1 MKTIKY
7 LYILLAV
14 MLCGTMPVVAQN
26 TNDNHNKAVF
36 QSTDGDSEVNTDDI
50 QIIRFDGGKVT
61 LVQPWGETVFD
72 RTLRNLTFFRPLPG
86 TLRLIV
92 DANIGGEGTDGGNNR
107 TYEINGDGDLT
118 SVWRS
123 GDEVY
128 VYADESSTA
137 SIGTLTPETYGARSA
152 RLTGDIKA
160 NLNGGETLYLETKP
174 RTFSF
179 ATQTGKL
186 SDLFYAKATATVSI
200 VGGNATISDAS
211 FTRPMAVVKFT
222 LKDKDVIGNPTFNAD
237 ALRVTDGTTTVVIN
251 DIPAATYTN
260 NGDGVLYVAMPGF
273 TGRDVT
279 VEAYSAGKLYAY
291 TKSNVS
297 FADSKYYDISI
308 KMSPATNINLA
319 NVFRDITV
327 TDGCT
332 VTGTL
337 ANIVKIS
344 IADEATVTLDG
355 VSINGVNSGSYYKWA
370 GINCLG
376 NATLILSGT
385 NTVKG
390 FHENFPGI
398 NVPESYTLT
407 LQGDGSLNASSNG
420 FGAGIGGGL
429 NVICGNIK
437 IKGGN
442 ITATGGQN
450 CAGIGG
456 GNSGTTGRC
465 GNIEI
470 SGGTIN
476 TTGGDGSAGIGAG
489 SNSRCGT
496 ITISGGNIT
505 AQGGIYAAGIGSS
518 AGTSTSTSGNIGVCQ
533 DITITGGTIN
543 ATGGEASAGIGG
555 GKVCGNIT
563 ISGTSI
569 TATKGSGAPY
579 SIGAGKDGYC
589 GTITINNVEGPI
601 STSPYTI
608 SVTDLS
614 AAGNANTYIVSSA
627 GIYKFDATVKGNGG
641 LDPLTGTTATKIDKS
656 SIAGVKVL
664 WEVYDK
670 GRAIKHDGTK
680 YAISYNDGYVYFS
693 TPDVFTE
700 GDCYVAVYDAEDKI
714 LWSWLIWATAT
725 PSEQTVGSDKFMNCN
740 LGSIQVA
747 YCTRG
752 FLYEWGRKD
761 PFPSTKYNN
770 YDPYDYYP
778 ARMTCHSLVN
788 SSQSVSYTIENPTTY
803 IYNTAW
809 VTDADYKTNLWSDT
823 EKTIYDP
830 CPAGWRT
837 PTSTQMSSFHSS
849 VGLGTLPSTGF
860 IGNCSGGDFGY
871 GNPSTGYYWS
881 STGVNRSNAL
891 ASCNDG
897 RLNYNWPVNEGYAI
911 RPVKE

>member
-14 MLCGTMPVVAQN
+14 MLCGTMPVMAQN

-107 TYEINGDGDLT
+107 AYEINGDGDLI

-152 RLTGDIKA
+152 RLTGNINA

-179 ATQTGKL
+179 ATQTGTL

-222 LKDKDVIGNPTFNAD
+222 LKDKDVNGNPTFNAD

-337 ANIVKIS
+337 ANILKIS
-344 IADEATVTLDG
+344 IADGATVTLDG
-355 VSINGVNSGSYYKWA
+355 ASINADRAWTNSNNA
-370 GINCLG
+370 GITCVG
-376 NATLILSGT
+376 DATIILADGST
-385 NTVKG
+385 NHVNG
-390 FHENFPGI
+390 FNNKYPGI
-398 NVPESYTLT
+398 YVPGDPANSSNNKTLT
-407 LQGDGSLNASSNG
+407 IKGNGTLNASTILGVNDS
-420 FGAGIGGGL
+420 GAGIGGSG
-429 NVICGNIK
+429 NSHCGNIR
-437 IKGGN
+437 IEGGTIN
-442 ITATGGQN
+442 ATGGKG
-450 CAGIGG
+450 ATGIGG
-456 GNSGTTGRC
+456 GWNTSC
-465 GNIEI
+465 GDITI
-470 SGGTIN
+470 TGGTI
-476 TTGGDGSAGIGAG
+476 
-489 SNSRCGT
+489 
-496 ITISGGNIT
+496 T
-505 AQGGIYAAGIGSS
+505 AVGGIYAAGIGSG
-518 AGTSTSTSGNIGVCQ
+518 AGTGGTSGRCG
-533 DITITGGTIN
+533 DIVITGGTID
-543 ATGGEASAGIGG
+543 ATGGDASAGIGG
-555 GKVCGNIT
+555 GKVCGDITITGTNIT
-563 ISGTSI
+563 
-569 TATKGSGAPY
+569 ARKGSGAPY
-579 SIGAGKDGYC
+579 SIGAGNNASC
-589 GTITINNVEGPI
+589 GTVTVNYVEGSI
-601 STSPYTI
+601 STSPYTTSFI
-608 SVTDLS
+608 DLS

-693 TPDVFTE
+693 TPDVFAE

-770 YDPYDYYP
+770 SDPYDYYP

-849 VGLGTLPSTGF
+849 VGLGALPSTGF

-881 STGVNRSNAL
+881 STGVDRSNAK

-897 RLNYNWPVNEGYAI
+897 RLNNNWPVNEGYAI

>member
-107 TYEINGDGDLT
+107 AYEINGDGDLI

-152 RLTGDIKA
+152 RLTGNINA

-179 ATQTGKL
+179 ATQTGTL

-222 LKDKDVIGNPTFNAD
+222 LKDKDVNGNPTFNAD

-337 ANIVKIS
+337 ANILKIS
-344 IADEATVTLDG
+344 IADGATVTLDG
-355 VSINGVNSGSYYKWA
+355 ASINADRAWTNSNNA
-370 GINCLG
+370 GITCVG
-376 NATLILSGT
+376 DATIILADGST
-385 NTVKG
+385 NHVNG
-390 FHENFPGI
+390 FNNKYPGI
-398 NVPESYTLT
+398 YVPGDPANSNNNKTLT
-407 LQGDGSLNASSNG
+407 IKGNGTLNASTILGVNDS
-420 FGAGIGGGL
+420 GAGIGGSG
-429 NVICGNIK
+429 NSHCGNIR
-437 IKGGN
+437 IEGGTIN
-442 ITATGGQN
+442 ATGGKG
-450 CAGIGG
+450 ATGIGG
-456 GNSGTTGRC
+456 GWNTSC
-465 GNIEI
+465 GDITI
-470 SGGTIN
+470 TGGTI
-476 TTGGDGSAGIGAG
+476 
-489 SNSRCGT
+489 
-496 ITISGGNIT
+496 T
-505 AQGGIYAAGIGSS
+505 AVGGIYAAGIGSG
-518 AGTSTSTSGNIGVCQ
+518 AGTGDTSGRCG
-533 DITITGGTIN
+533 DIVITGGTID
-543 ATGGEASAGIGG
+543 ATGGDASAGIGG
-555 GKVCGNIT
+555 GKTCGNIT
-563 ISGTSI
+563 ISDANITAKKGYNGPNSVGAGDNASCGTVTIGGVEYWTGSAYENGGNSYLTQATLVYPKVYTCSSSNWSSQVAAFNAETTAKPTLQLTSDINIMRHEFILTRGDGTFDLNGHTISAFDIRNDDTGKSI
-569 TATKGSGAPY
+569 TIKNGTVSGSGDVAIDGHPDWADFYHGTVILENLTVNKMIFVDGHKYIINSGTYNEKIFNVTTTGYPGKLIIYGGCFRQTIHGEY
-579 SIGAGKDGYC
+579 SNVTYGTYELYGGKYAVRPENSWCATGYC
-589 GTITINNVEGPI
+589 VKDN
-601 STSPYTI
+601 
-608 SVTDLS
+608 TDDDK
-614 AAGNANTYIVSSA
+614 ATYPWIV
-627 GIYKFDATVKGNGG
+627 G
-641 LDPLTGTTATKIDKS
+641 
-656 SIAGVKVL
+656 
-664 WEVYDK
+664 
-670 GRAIKHDGTK
+670 
-680 YAISYNDGYVYFS
+680 
-693 TPDVFTE
+693 
-700 GDCYVAVYDAEDKI
+700 
-714 LWSWLIWATAT
+714 
-725 PSEQTVGSDKFMNCN
+725 
-740 LGSIQVA
+740 
-747 YCTRG
+747 
-752 FLYEWGRKD
+752 
-761 PFPSTKYNN
+761 
-770 YDPYDYYP
+770 
-778 ARMTCHSLVN
+778 
-788 SSQSVSYTIENPTTY
+788 
-803 IYNTAW
+803 
-809 VTDADYKTNLWSDT
+809 
-823 EKTIYDP
+823 
-830 CPAGWRT
+830 
-837 PTSTQMSSFHSS
+837 
-849 VGLGTLPSTGF
+849 
-860 IGNCSGGDFGY
+860 
-871 GNPSTGYYWS
+871 
-881 STGVNRSNAL
+881 
-891 ASCNDG
+891 
-897 RLNYNWPVNEGYAI
+897 
-911 RPVKE
+911 KE

>member
-107 TYEINGDGDLT
+107 AYEINGDGDLT

-152 RLTGDIKA
+152 RLTGNINA

-222 LKDKDVIGNPTFNAD
+222 LKDKDVNGNPTFNAD

-251 DIPAATYTN
+251 DIPAATYTT

-291 TKSNVS
+291 TKSDVS
-297 FADSKYYDISI
+297 FADSKYYAISI

-589 GTITINNVEGPI
+589 GTVTINNVEGPI
-601 STSPYTI
+601 STSTYIFT
-608 SVTDLS
+608 VTDL
-614 AAGNANTYIVSSA
+614 NLTISS
-627 GIYKFDATVKGNGG
+627 
-641 LDPLTGTTATKIDKS
+641 TAI
-656 SIAGVKVL
+656 GKVL
-664 WEVYDK
+664 CT
-670 GRAIKHDGTK
+670 DGNI
-680 YAISYNDGYVYFS
+680 YATLSD
-693 TPDVFTE
+693 P
-700 GDCYVAVYDAEDKI
+700 
-714 LWSWLIWATAT
+714 
-725 PSEQTVGSDKFMNCN
+725 PSEGITLDEWDMNGS
-740 LGSIQVA
+740 G
-747 YCTRG
+747 
-752 FLYEWGRKD
+752 E
-761 PFPSTKYNN
+761 PFF
-770 YDPYDYYP
+770 
-778 ARMTCHSLVN
+778 R
-788 SSQSVSYTIENPTTY
+788 
-803 IYNTAW
+803 
-809 VTDADYKTNLWSDT
+809 
-823 EKTIYDP
+823 
-830 CPAGWRT
+830 
-837 PTSTQMSSFHSS
+837 
-849 VGLGTLPSTGF
+849 
-860 IGNCSGGDFGY
+860 
-871 GNPSTGYYWS
+871 
-881 STGVNRSNAL
+881 
-891 ASCNDG
+891 
-897 RLNYNWPVNEGYAI
+897 
-911 RPVKE
+911 